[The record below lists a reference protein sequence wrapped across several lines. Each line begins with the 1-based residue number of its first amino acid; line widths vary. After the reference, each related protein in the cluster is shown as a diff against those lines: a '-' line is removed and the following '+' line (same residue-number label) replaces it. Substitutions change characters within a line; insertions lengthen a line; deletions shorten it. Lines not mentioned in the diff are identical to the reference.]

1 MPAEFEDK
9 IVYWCFADGWR
20 LWDPIMHLSREL
32 IQTGDI
38 VVDVGANV
46 GIWLMAAA
54 RRIGQTG
61 HLYAF
66 EPLASNVARLQ
77 RNLALNQITGV
88 QVESLAL
95 SDHSGQTRFYA
106 PSNGNSGMGSL
117 GAHAGVIQICDVEAT
132 TLDSYCA
139 AHAIEH
145 VDLMKIDVEGAEE
158 RVLAGGA
165 SLFQGV
171 GAPPV
176 MFEANDDLAA
186 NLNSSTCAAKQMLS
200 DFGYQI
206 YRVLPNR
213 LNPVEIHERHWGEDL
228 IALKPEHFLRH
239 SELFQAF
246 SR

>member
-1 MPAEFEDK
+1 MAYESFNSTQAQRFERRAGGSIFVHGSEQPDD
-9 IVYWCFADGWR
+9 Y
-20 LWDPIMHLSREL
+20 
-32 IQTGDI
+32 
-38 VVDVGANV
+38 VVD
-46 GIWLMAAA
+46 
-54 RRIGQTG
+54 
-61 HLYAF
+61 F
-66 EPLASNVARLQ
+66 
-77 RNLALNQITGV
+77 
-88 QVESLAL
+88 
-95 SDHSGQTRFYA
+95 
-106 PSNGNSGMGSL
+106 
-117 GAHAGVIQICDVEAT
+117 
-132 TLDSYCA
+132 
-139 AHAIEH
+139 
-145 VDLMKIDVEGAEE
+145 MKIDVEGAEE